1 MKLSAKIIQ
10 KRMFDDLKK
19 ELKVFHKN
27 REESFL
33 ADLRA
38 RIESGIIDPY
48 DKSYKELCHSMS
60 VEYIKGTS
68 HAALE
73 FVKNYVLEAS
83 DQLVDSQREGVYDKE
98 ETEIAFS
105 VLKHMLIA
113 AEMDVD
119 ELAKI

>member
-1 MKLSAKIIQ
+1 M
-10 KRMFDDLKK
+10 
-19 ELKVFHKN
+19 
-27 REESFL
+27 
-33 ADLRA
+33 
-38 RIESGIIDPY
+38 
-48 DKSYKELCHSMS
+48 
-60 VEYIKGTS
+60 
-68 HAALE
+68 
-73 FVKNYVLEAS
+73 LEAS